1 MFPLYLAQD
10 LLDAQLLVDELE
22 DAGIEAA
29 VRNSDLQGAIGEL
42 PWGLQPQVCV
52 LNESELERATTLKLE
67 YVSRRSQSVTGE
79 ERQCGVCG
87 ELSPPN
93 FEVCWKCRKPYAAT
107 PQSQG

>member
-10 LLDAQLLVDELE
+10 LLDAQMLMDELE

-29 VRNSDLQGAIGEL
+29 VQNSDTQAAIGEL

-52 LNESELERATTLKLE
+52 LNETDLDRATTLKKE
-67 YVSRRSQSVTGE
+67 YESRRAQSLTGE
-79 ERQCGVCG
+79 ERRCDACG

-93 FEVCWKCRKPYAAT
+93 FEVCWKCREPFAAT
-107 PQSQG
+107 PPSQD